1 MFLLDEDLDLSIL
14 LLLVPRVTKFKVG
27 LWQEFI

>member
-1 MFLLDEDLDLSIL
+1 MFLLDKDLDLSIL
-14 LLLVPRVTKFKVG
+14 LLLVSRVTKLKVG